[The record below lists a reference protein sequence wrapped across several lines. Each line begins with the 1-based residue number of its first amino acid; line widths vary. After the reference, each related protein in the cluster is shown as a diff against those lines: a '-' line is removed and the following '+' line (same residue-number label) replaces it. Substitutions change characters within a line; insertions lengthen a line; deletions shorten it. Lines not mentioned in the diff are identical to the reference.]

1 MGCVMVR
8 RALVAAVMV
17 VAGLAAVGPAAD
29 ADEALPA
36 LSVNDITMQEPP
48 PEAPDGTAVFTVSL
62 DRASDSEVSVY
73 YRAWETSAN
82 DHAAGWLTFAP
93 GETALQV
100 PVTVHYDPWWGDDRV
115 NLDILV
121 PSGATIAKSRGVAT
135 LVNIDKGGVFS
146 CGGMGARVIIYPVPD
161 GGYDDRIADAGSYW
175 RCEDAAATGESFTTT
190 TPGGK
195 GVKPVT
201 ITVTTTA
208 ITLDAEEP
216 PPGDTGPFVG
226 DGATARSVPVDVT
239 ISEPGGKSIKVE
251 GLWSAVSSHCRTLG
265 ADPDLLSTGG
275 ATGVVVNGVRMRDVP
290 DVLALGSVGGT
301 VSFGETKRSFN
312 NDPHNYYG
320 RVTRT
325 SLFVSTGS
333 GNVWIGQVTAG
344 YSAHPCQT

>member
-1 MGCVMVR
+1 MMKRVLVVATMMLIGP
-8 RALVAAVMV
+8 LVAT
-17 VAGLAAVGPAAD
+17 AATAEEP
-29 ADEALPA
+29 LPA

-48 PEAPDGTAVFTVSL
+48 PEAPHGTAVFTVSL
-62 DRASDSEVSVY
+62 DRAAESEVSVF
-73 YRAWETSAN
+73 YRAWETSN
-82 DHAAGWLTFAP
+82 NHQAAGWLTFAP

-100 PVTVHYDPWWGDDRV
+100 PVTVHYDPWWGERRV

-146 CGGMGARVIIYPVPD
+146 CGGTGAQVTIYSVPE
-161 GGYDDRIADAGSYW
+161 GGYDDRIGDAGRYW

-216 PPGDTGPFVG
+216 PPGHFGPFVG

-239 ISEPGGKSIKVE
+239 ISEPGGKMIRIE
-251 GLWSAVSSHCRTLG
+251 GLWSEVSSHCRALG

-275 ATGVVVNGVRMRDVP
+275 ASGVVVNGVRLRDLP
-290 DVLALGSVGGT
+290 DLLTLGT
-301 VSFGETKRSFN
+301 VGTVTFGKTER
-312 NDPHNYYG
+312 G
-320 RVTRT
+320 RGDDSGGVTRT
-325 SLFVSTGS
+325 SLLVTTG
-333 GNVWIGQVTAG
+333 GGKVMVGTVTAG